1 MIDRGVDPDTAE
13 RHVRTAVSRWRRLGL
28 VHAPPF
34 PAGDIGMRRSIAA
47 GGLCLAIRSA
57 PDALARLPSP
67 VFRPLEAG
75 GCTQPAVGEVVSRIR
90 RIALP
95 RPDHRICSTPA
106 EPA

>member
-47 GGLCLAIRSA
+47 GGLCIEIRYA
-57 PDALARLPSP
+57 TDALARLASP
-67 VFRPLEAG
+67 VFRPLEAV
-75 GCTQPAVGEVVSRIR
+75 GCPPTASVENGRASRREGVVQ
-90 RIALP
+90 
-95 RPDHRICSTPA
+95 DG
-106 EPA
+106 